1 MPKLILFFN
10 HTFTPGQQE
19 SARSELGTENIVE
32 PPLELRRR
40 WANIPPEAPSL
51 RPWLQP
57 LGDWLAELAQPGDF
71 VLIQGDFGACY
82 LLVRFALE
90 HDLVPV
96 YATTERHAREERLD
110 DGRVKLEHTFDH
122 VRFRRYGE

>member
-1 MPKLILFFN
+1 MPKLYLVFN
-10 HTFTPGQQE
+10 HTFTLSQQE
-19 SARSELGTENIVE
+19 SARNELGTETIIE

-40 WANIPPEAPSL
+40 WANVPPETPSL

-57 LGDWLAELAQPGDF
+57 LSDWLIEHAQPGDF

-82 LLVRFALE
+82 LLVCFALE
-90 HDLVPV
+90 HDMVPV

-122 VRFRRYGE
+122 VRFRRYGV

>member
-1 MPKLILFFN
+1 MIQLFLVFN
-10 HTFTPGQQE
+10 HTFTSNQQE
-19 SARSELGTENIVE
+19 NAHRELGVENIIE
-32 PPLELRRR
+32 PPQELRHR
-40 WANIPPEAPSL
+40 WATIPPEAPSL
-51 RPWLQP
+51 RSWLQP
-57 LGDWLAELAQPGDF
+57 LCDWLAEQAQPGDY

-82 LLVRFALE
+82 LLVCFALK
-90 HDLVPV
+90 HDLIPV

>member
-1 MPKLILFFN
+1 MPKLFLVFN
-10 HTFTPGQQE
+10 HTFTLSQQE
-19 SARSELGTENIVE
+19 SAHRELGVE
-32 PPLELRRR
+32 CIIELPLELRHR
-40 WANIPPEAPSL
+40 WANILPEAPNL

-57 LGDWLAELAQPGDF
+57 LSDWLSEHAQSGDF